1 MKSMNR
7 KEGKKIA
14 VLAAVIMGFML
25 FAFMPMASA
34 NGGVTGFTVTPG
46 TGIAG
51 AVDSYTALVTTTGV
65 TTINIAI
72 PAGFIAV
79 TPQSGGMEIA
89 SVDFWN
95 SSTKA
100 YYGHATITANIADPA
115 TNVDIYCEF
124 GGDKITTTQPVSYTA
139 GATNTFESGFPSDTS
154 SAIIK
159 LPTETEN
166 GSIEIT
172 INCTAFQLD
181 DVMIAIKQFVRN
193 PLTAGDYDF
202 FADGVKETVSITAP
216 GGRGI
221 VFDDDIGRWF
231 VDTEGNHVADK
242 VFMYGFPGAIPLI
255 GDFGSEDTAV
265 VGKLLGHYLWFVDTT
280 GNHEADEVFWYGV
293 ASAGSTPLVG
303 DIDQDGTDDIAV
315 VNVVAGHYL
324 WSVDTTGDHVVDLIF
339 WYGFDGATPLVGDI
353 NQDGTDDIAVVNAYG
368 ENYRWF
374 VDTNGATGGHVAD
387 LEFWYGFKGST
398 PLVGDINWDG
408 TDDIAVVNAYVGNY
422 RWFVDTN
429 FEKTADLE
437 YWFGFEGSIPLAGE
451 IG

>member
-7 KEGKKIA
+7 IENKKIA
-14 VLAAVIMGFML
+14 VLAAIIMGLMM

-34 NGGVTGFTVTPG
+34 TVTSFTVTPS
-46 TGIAG
+46 TGLAG
-51 AVDSYTALVTTTGV
+51 AVDSYNVLVTTDGV

-100 YYGHATITANIADPA
+100 YYGHATITANIAEPA
-115 TNVDIYCEF
+115 TKVDIYCEF
-124 GGDKITTTQPVSYTA
+124 GSDVATSTQPISYTA
-139 GATNTFESGFPSDTS
+139 GATNTFESGFLSDTS

-159 LPTETEN
+159 LPTEIAP
-166 GSIEIT
+166 GSIGIT

-221 VFDDDIGRWF
+221 VFDNGIGRWF
-231 VDTEGNHVADK
+231 VDTTGDHVADK
-242 VFMYGFPGAIPLI
+242 VFMYGFDGATPLI

-280 GNHEADEVFWYGV
+280 GNHEADEVFWFGV
-293 ASAGSTPLVG
+293 ASAKSTPLVGDINQDGTDDIAVVNVYAGHYLWSVDTTGDHVVDMIFWYGFEGSTPLVG

-315 VNVVAGHYL
+315 VNAYAG
-324 WSVDTTGDHVVDLIF
+324 
-339 WYGFDGATPLVGDI
+339 
-353 NQDGTDDIAVVNAYG
+353 
-368 ENYRWF
+368 NYRWF

-387 LEFWYGFKGST
+387 LEFWYGFEGST
-398 PLVGDINWDG
+398 PLVGDIDWDG
-408 TDDIAVVNAYVGNY
+408 TDDIAVVNAYAGNY
-422 RWFVDTN
+422 RWFVDTK
-429 FEKTADLE
+429 FDKTADQE
-437 YWFGFEGSIPLAGE
+437 YWFGFDGSIPLAGE